1 MHTSPNNF
9 EQQLLW
15 ATSFI
20 NKSDTTDKD
29 WRLYDSLLQ
38 QLGNTFKDKM
48 FPDLKEKELV
58 AVLSPA
64 IYKEG
69 NEMKKHIYIS

>member
-1 MHTSPNNF
+1 MTVCYSNW
-9 EQQLLW
+9 EILL
-15 ATSFI
+15 
-20 NKSDTTDKD
+20 
-29 WRLYDSLLQ
+29 
-38 QLGNTFKDKM
+38 KDKM